1 MKRFFSILLAVCL
14 LATCVPMDTYAMVGA
29 LNTTTEAV
37 SADSNGASVGTYKV
51 RWIQND
57 HIRLYVVTNRVDKET
72 YLVTVPARTKAS
84 AKEACDMVTQKKI
97 YQKPYFTA
105 GSKRIRYSTRD
116 VSVSNDAITVK
127 YVLKPYEQISGLEK
141 IPMW

>member
-84 AKEACDMVTQKKI
+84 AK
-97 YQKPYFTA
+97 
-105 GSKRIRYSTRD
+105 GS
-116 VSVSNDAITVK
+116 
-127 YVLKPYEQISGLEK
+127 
-141 IPMW
+141 M

>member
-84 AKEACDMVTQKKI
+84 PVQGGFMRMMQ
-97 YQKPYFTA
+97 TA
-105 GSKRIRYSTRD
+105 AEPMASKRVLMPPIRDLRSAPGR
-116 VSVSNDAITVK
+116 IRW
-127 YVLKPYEQISGLEK
+127 I
-141 IPMW
+141 